1 MPWSSRLTEQPRVV
15 LLREP
20 GDRLLLDAIRALPR
34 VEGVE
39 EAATIFEHAD
49 GHGLAGVLFDAW
61 QAAGVTLPAEL
72 ARHLA
77 IREAAREIDHAA
89 HVAMLRRIDEA
100 LAIEELRAVVLK
112 GALLAERLYRR
123 PAARFTTDID
133 LLVAPD
139 DLERALAALRGVG
152 YEAYDG
158 PEEEHFRR
166 AGHHL
171 HLYQEGAP
179 PLELHFH
186 AYRGFGEVLA
196 APSLIAR
203 SEAVEGFA
211 AIRALAPDDELLYLA
226 VHAAAHRFSR
236 LGWLYDLELLLR
248 RHGPWLVDAARERAR
263 VHRLAAPL
271 AFALEEL
278 ALLLGFAH
286 GATGLPAWRRALLVR
301 ITEEP
306 RRPLLRSL
314 TRFVYSLAL
323 CEDLGAAQRYAR
335 AAVGHR
341 ARRAL
346 AS

>member
-1 MPWSSRLTEQPRVV
+1 M
-15 LLREP
+15 
-20 GDRLLLDAIRALPR
+20 
-34 VEGVE
+34 EGVE

-61 QAAGVTLPAEL
+61 QAAEAALPPEL

-77 IREAAREIDHAA
+77 FREAAREIDHAA
-89 HVAMLRRIDEA
+89 QLAMLRRIDAA
-100 LAIEELRAVVLK
+100 LAASGLRGVVLK
-112 GALLAERLYRR
+112 GALLAERLYPR

-139 DLERALAALRGVG
+139 ELERALGALRTVG

-186 AYRGFGEVLA
+186 AYRGFGEILA
-196 APSLIAR
+196 APPLLAR
-203 SEAVEGFA
+203 SEAVAGFA

-248 RHGPWLVDAARERAR
+248 RHGPGLVEAALERAR

-271 AFALEEL
+271 AFALDEL

-286 GATGLPAWRRALLVR
+286 VTSGLPAWRRALLVR

-306 RRPLLRSL
+306 RTPLLRSL

-335 AAVGHR
+335 AAVAQR
-341 ARRAL
+341 VRRSIL
-346 AS
+346 S

>member
-1 MPWSSRLTEQPRVV
+1 M
-15 LLREP
+15 
-20 GDRLLLDAIRALPR
+20 
-34 VEGVE
+34 
-39 EAATIFEHAD
+39 
-49 GHGLAGVLFDAW
+49 
-61 QAAGVTLPAEL
+61 TLPPAL
-72 ARHLA
+72 ARHLHL
-77 IREAAREIDHAA
+77 RDAAREIDHAA
-89 HVAMLRRIDEA
+89 HVAMLRRIDAE
-100 LAIEELRAVVLK
+100 LAARDLRAVVLK
-112 GALLAERLYRR
+112 GALLAERLYPR

-139 DLERALAALRGVG
+139 ALDRALRALRGVG

-171 HLYQEGAP
+171 HLYQDGAP

-186 AYRGFGEVLA
+186 AYRGFGEILA
-196 APSLIAR
+196 APPLLAR
-203 SEAVEGFA
+203 SESVDGFT

-248 RHGPWLVDAARERAR
+248 HHGPGLVDAARARAR

-278 ALLLGFAH
+278 ALLFGFAH
-286 GATGLPAWRRALLVR
+286 GDPGLHAWRRALLVR

-306 RRPLLRSL
+306 RTPLLRSL

-335 AAVGHR
+335 AAVSHR
-341 ARRAL
+341 ARRVL
-346 AS
+346 AP